1 MLFRSIALILTF
13 FVPKIFTAIAF
24 DSGGVAS
31 GPRATTFLLPFAI
44 GASQARGGNVATDAF
59 GIIAMVAM
67 TPLIAIQILGLYY
80 RMKTRRE
87 QAQATA
93 ALPPEEDIIELEV
106 EEETHV

>member
-1 MLFRSIALILTF
+1 MLFRS
-13 FVPKIFTAIAF
+13 
-24 DSGGVAS
+24 
-31 GPRATTFLLPFAI
+31 
-44 GASQARGGNVATDAF
+44 
-59 GIIAMVAM
+59 
-67 TPLIAIQILGLYY
+67 PLIAIQILGLYY